1 MRKLISLI
9 LIITGIAY
17 ISGCG
22 TGTSSGTATTVFGLP
37 AAFSSNPIGATLLGG
52 SIQGTPLVL
61 ASPVSNSI
69 LSGSIASTPPVT
81 GTGTAAM
88 YNKPIAVTTNGSYI
102 FVADYLNNV
111 IRRLDKTTGTDTIL
125 AGSPSGSA
133 GSTDSTATSIAA
145 TFYRPSG
152 ITTDGVNL
160 YVTDSYNYTVRKIVI
175 ATGYTTVLAG
185 TAGQSG
191 HVDAAGTA
199 ARFNILN
206 GITLNGN
213 YLYVT
218 DSDNTIRMIDI
229 TNGAVTTLAGSP
241 GNSGSSDGKKDT
253 ARFDAPARLTTDG
266 PNLYVTDFNNSTIR
280 KIALSDATVST
291 IAGVVSPGGS
301 AGTHADSTVTDN
313 TGRSARFNQ
322 PNGITCDGTNLFVT
336 DSYDNKV
343 RKIVIVSTDPLFSG
357 PVTTLAAIGS
367 SALNVI
373 VGITTDG
380 TSLYLTDV
388 SVDNSSH
395 VIRSLSALQTLP

>member
-1 MRKLISLI
+1 MKKLYVLV
-9 LIITGIAY
+9 LGMVALAFVA
-17 ISGCG
+17 GCG
-22 TGTSSGTATTVFGLP
+22 SGNGSASSGAATTVFSLP
-37 AAFSSNPIGATLLGG
+37 AAFSTNPVGPALLGG
-52 SIQGTPLVL
+52 SIQGAPLVL

-88 YNKPIAVTTNGSYI
+88 YNRPIAVTTNGSDI
-102 FVADYLNNV
+102 FVADYFNNV
-111 IRRLDKTTGTDTIL
+111 IRRIDKATGADTIV
-125 AGSPSGSA
+125 AGSPSGLA
-133 GSTDSTATSIAA
+133 GSTDSTATSVAA
-145 TFYRPSG
+145 LFYRPSG

-160 YVTDSYNYTVRKIVI
+160 YVTDSDNYTVRKIVI

-185 TAGQSG
+185 ATGLSG
-191 HVDAAGTA
+191 HVDATGTA

-229 TNGAVTTLAGSP
+229 SSGVVTTLAGSP
-241 GNSGSSDGKKDT
+241 GNAGSSDGKKDT
-253 ARFDAPARLTTDG
+253 ARFNAPARLTTDG
-266 PNLYVTDFNNSTIR
+266 PNLHVTDFSNSTIR
-280 KIALSDATVST
+280 KIALVDGSVST
-291 IAGVVSPGGS
+291 IAGVVSLGGA

-322 PNGITCDGTNLFVT
+322 PNGITCDGTNLYVT
-336 DSYDNKV
+336 DSYDNMV
-343 RKIVIVSTDPLFSG
+343 RKIVIASTDPVFSG
-357 PVTTLAAIGS
+357 PVTTLAAIGP
-367 SALNVI
+367 SALNSI

-388 SVDNSSH
+388 SLDNSRH
-395 VIRSLSALQTLP
+395 VIRTLK